1 MILIAYDGSVDARAA
16 IEDAGKLLPGQ
27 AATVVTVWEPF
38 AEVLAH
44 SGAGIGLAP
53 GSVDFAEVDETSEK
67 AAAERAA
74 EGAELATAAGLKAES
89 RTHQQVG
96 SVAEAILDEAE
107 KLDASVI
114 VVGTRGLTGLKSL
127 LLGSVSHHIT
137 QHADRPVIVVPSPD
151 TAQGRAAQNR

>member
-16 IEDAGKLLPGQ
+16 IEHAGTLLTGQ
-27 AATVVTVWEPF
+27 SATVVTVWETF

-53 GSVDFAEVDETSEK
+53 GSVDFAEVDATSER
-67 AAAERAA
+67 AAAECAA
-74 EGAELATAAGLKAES
+74 EGVALAEQAGLTAQA
-89 RTHQQVG
+89 RTYQQVG
-96 SVAEAILDEAE
+96 SVAEAILGEAE
-107 KLDASVI
+107 AIDASAI
-114 VVGTRGLTGLKSL
+114 VLGTRGLTGLKSL
-127 LLGSVSHHIT
+127 LLGSVSHHVT